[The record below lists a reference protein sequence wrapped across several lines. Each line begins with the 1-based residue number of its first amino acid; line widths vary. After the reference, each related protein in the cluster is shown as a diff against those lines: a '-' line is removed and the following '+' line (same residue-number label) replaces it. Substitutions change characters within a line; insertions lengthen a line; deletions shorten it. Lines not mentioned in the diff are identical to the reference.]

1 MNFNFTEE
9 QLQSAGVDMM
19 LFPLSAFRAA
29 SKASQKVYETISKE
43 GTQESLLDIM
53 QTRDELYESLDYLN
67 FEKNLDTYLKN
78 KENGNDKET

>member
-1 MNFNFTEE
+1 MKPF
-9 QLQSAGVDMM
+9 QRGDS
-19 LFPLSAFRAA
+19 
-29 SKASQKVYETISKE
+29 
-43 GTQESLLDIM
+43 ESLLDIM